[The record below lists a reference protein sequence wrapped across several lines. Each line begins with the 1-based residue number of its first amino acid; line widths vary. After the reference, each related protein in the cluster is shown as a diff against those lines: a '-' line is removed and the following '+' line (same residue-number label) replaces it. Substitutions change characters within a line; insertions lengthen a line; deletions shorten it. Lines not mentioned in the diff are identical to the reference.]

1 MDLISVMKRS
11 EYKFILT
18 KDQLALFK
26 TAILDHMKVDQYGLT
41 TISSIYY
48 DTPDFRLIRN
58 SIERPPYK
66 EKMRLRSYGLA
77 NNEKQVFL
85 ELKRKSEG
93 IVYKRRIALSEKLAV
108 DFFDNKANIG
118 EDQIAKEI
126 IYFRDFY
133 KKLIPQIMI
142 LYDRRAYQEINGGD
156 LRLTIDENPRYRT
169 YKFDLHTSNEG
180 ALLLEEG
187 SAILEVK
194 AQDEIPLW
202 LTSILSSLKIYKTSF
217 SKVGEAYKRIKQ
229 KNEYQKDLLRREHH
243 EVIIW
248 FTT

>member
-26 TAILDHMKVDQYGLT
+26 TAILDHLKVDQYGLT

-93 IVYKRRIALSEKLAV
+93 IVYKRRIALSEQLAV
-108 DFFDNKANIG
+108 DFFNNKAHIG

-126 IYFRDFY
+126 TYFRDFY
-133 KKLIPQIMI
+133 H
-142 LYDRRAYQEINGGD
+142 D
-156 LRLTIDENPRYRT
+156 
-169 YKFDLHTSNEG
+169 
-180 ALLLEEG
+180 
-187 SAILEVK
+187 
-194 AQDEIPLW
+194 PL
-202 LTSILSSLKIYKTSF
+202 
-217 SKVGEAYKRIKQ
+217 
-229 KNEYQKDLLRREHH
+229 
-243 EVIIW
+243 
-248 FTT
+248 